1 MKSGGPERGTAAFC
15 RLAFRRGR
23 RFDGDDDVV
32 FGVVAGDVADPQIL
46 PVSRDHAAMGAR
58 VVVSDGGTEIRVVES
73 DAVDHEGFIGVS
85 RVGHG
90 RKEFHIALYRLVL
103 PASPGAL
110 NAVVLPVLGDQE
122 GYRTRFEDDGG
133 TNQDG
138 ADRPQ
143 AGSCLAIVRLLVV
156 QPAERTPED
165 KQGDRR
171 HDEEYDQHGVE
182 FKMQFVKH
190 VPHALP
196 PVVSRRKPR
205 RQALPSRGASKSL
218 CKGSP
223 TSRGSLALCQAYFG
237 Q

>member
-32 FGVVAGDVADPQIL
+32 FGVIAGDIADPQIL

-58 VVVSDGGTEIRVVES
+58 VVVSDGGTEIRVIES
-73 DAVDHEGFIGVS
+73 DAVDYEGFIGVP

-103 PASPGAL
+103 PASPGAF
-110 NAVVLPVLGDQE
+110 NAVVLPVLGDQ
-122 GYRTRFEDDGG
+122 GGRNRHREDGDAE
-133 TNQDG
+133 NQQGVDG
-138 ADRPQ
+138 ARAAP
-143 AGSCLAIVRLLVV
+143 CLSAACPPDDALA
-156 QPAERTPED
+156 QKTPED
-165 KQGDRR
+165 DEDDERHGGD
-171 HDEEYDQHGVE
+171 DDQHGVE

-190 VPHALP
+190 VPHALS